1 MQAPAGLAVSPDH
14 GTVSVLPGQQQ
25 TVTLTVTASSPAA
38 PGRHNLPVTATVGG
52 QRLATSYELVSVVRP
67 HHAVPTAE
75 PVVLYAADDASM
87 ALAVYVAHHLALPAA
102 DVTGR
107 FSQAW
112 ADVTAGRDLL
122 FAVGQAALNGLYTNP
137 CGWSDPAGTG
147 AGHTP
152 FSLVD
157 APLRQPPGAGIFA
170 NATAASAAQAGQLAA
185 ELTHYALAGTLGTG
199 GTPPP
204 APAVPTHACLGSPD
218 VPVG

>member
-1 MQAPAGLAVSPDH
+1 
-14 GTVSVLPGQQQ
+14 
-25 TVTLTVTASSPAA
+25 
-38 PGRHNLPVTATVGG
+38 
-52 QRLATSYELVSVVRP
+52 
-67 HHAVPTAE
+67 
-75 PVVLYAADDASM
+75 
-87 ALAVYVAHHLALPAA
+87 
-102 DVTGR
+102 
-107 FSQAW
+107 
-112 ADVTAGRDLL
+112 
-122 FAVGQAALNGLYTNP
+122 VGQAALNGLYTNP
-137 CGWSDPAGTG
+137 CGWADPAGTG
-147 AGHTP
+147 PGHTP